1 MQTGEVRKN
10 IKDLKYS
17 MRSTVGGCGGH
28 CSLYLTLGFTSAI
41 SMWTNSL
48 FGWQGPA
55 TAQARIAHRPLVGDT
70 AS

>member
-1 MQTGEVRKN
+1 
-10 IKDLKYS
+10 

-48 FGWQGPA
+48 FGWQGLA